1 MTTGRSWSVFN
12 SCASTAATP
21 CWTARLNPGTRFSV
35 QARNRAKRGRV
46 TVSCNRLLGGA
57 LEEFGALKK
66 LGANRLKR
74 REPEKT
80 RKPGAFE
87 NALEGAIPLERARHE
102 QPVEDAP

>member
-1 MTTGRSWSVFN
+1 MERIQLLRLDCCN
-12 SCASTAATP
+12 SLLDGSP
-21 CWTARLNPGTRFSV
+21 QPRYPVQL

-46 TVSCNRLLGGA
+46 TLSCNRLLGGA